1 MRSRLVARDFKPKG
15 ERGREDLFAAMPP
28 LEAKK
33 ILFQEAS
40 GMRRRQ
46 TGLTVE
52 RWELLFVDVK
62 RRIKIVSSATTNGS
76 MSNCLMRQMLVG
88 RWGG

>member
-1 MRSRLVARDFKPKG
+1 MAKEGGVRSRLVARDFKPEG

-46 TGLTVE
+46 TGPTVE

-62 RRIKIVSSATTNGS
+62 KAHLNGI
-76 MSNCLMRQMLVG
+76 LGDDEWQYIELPD
-88 RWGG
+88 